1 MHTEDTIDEAV
12 VGETTTVYFL
22 NEDNEYEGVGN
33 LFNAKVKDTN
43 WYTTQPPP
51 AIKDG
56 EAAVFNHSNKQWEV
70 VVDLRGNVGYNVNGE
85 PFIITDLGDINE
97 SLSLKSPAL
106 NSNVS
111 SISERIAGT

>member
-1 MHTEDTIDEAV
+1 MDTGDIFDEAIV
-12 VGETTTVYFL
+12 NETTTVYFL
-22 NEDNEYEGVGN
+22 DENDGFDGIGN
-33 LFNAKVKDTN
+33 LFIAKVKDTD

-85 PFIITDLGDINE
+85 PFIIADLGDIEE
-97 SLSLKSPAL
+97 SLSIKSPAF
-106 NSNVS
+106 NSNAS
-111 SISERIAGT
+111 SISERITAT